1 VKARNELIEI
11 QSRLEA
17 LQKLQS
23 KLNHMDGQVAALTPE
38 QASRDNAEEPEVAI
52 LPASDLPAARYVND
66 EQDDQEVHE
75 QTVAISAKD
84 RVLQRK
90 EAERLE
96 KQRQYE
102 ADLSNARIENAGH
115 NDLAQQRKKQQYGG
129 VAGPPGAAGEQA
141 VAEAKQ
147 LEDEYR
153 AQLLE
158 STARIDQLKTEH
170 GGYDDSD
177 ISEEEGLSSDSEELS
192 LSDGDEVGC
201 ESSGNLDARSQVL
214 HKRCVEALGAKFEAV
229 YHYLRQAQENN
240 EEMTDEIEDAMERDL
255 TNMVGGQMMGY
266 VKLVEQLIFIEE
278 CLH

>member
-1 VKARNELIEI
+1 MLI
-11 QSRLEA
+11 
-17 LQKLQS
+17 
-23 KLNHMDGQVAALTPE
+23 HCVPQVAALTPE
-38 QASRDNAEEPEVAI
+38 RASQDDTEEPEVAI
-52 LPASDLPAARYVND
+52 LPASDLPAARYVNN
-66 EQDDQEVHE
+66 EQDDQEPQE
-75 QTVAISAKD
+75 QTVEIAISAKD

-102 ADLSNARIENAGH
+102 ADLRNARMENAGH
-115 NDLAQQRKKQQYGG
+115 NNLAQQRKKQQYGG
-129 VAGPPGAAGEQA
+129 VAGPPGAAGEEA

-214 HKRCVEALGAKFEAV
+214 HKRCVEALGDKFEAV

-240 EEMTDEIEDAMERDL
+240 EEMTDEIEEAMERDL